1 MVKGYYS
8 YDPLSHV
15 TSWSESIL
23 VMEETGL
30 PEENPIVRLT
40 MTETQLTHI
49 DCRGEGWPLHQLGQL
64 SVLIEKDAHYAQI
77 NGK

>member
-30 PEENPIVRLT
+30 PEENPLVRLT

-49 DCRGEGWPLHQLGQL
+49 DCRGEG
-64 SVLIEKDAHYAQI
+64 
-77 NGK
+77 

>member
-30 PEENPIVRLT
+30 PEENPLVRLT
-40 MTETQLTHI
+40 MTETQLMYI
-49 DCRGEGWPLHQLGQL
+49 DCRGEGLMTITPAW
-64 SVLIEKDAHYAQI
+64 SVISV
-77 NGK
+77 N